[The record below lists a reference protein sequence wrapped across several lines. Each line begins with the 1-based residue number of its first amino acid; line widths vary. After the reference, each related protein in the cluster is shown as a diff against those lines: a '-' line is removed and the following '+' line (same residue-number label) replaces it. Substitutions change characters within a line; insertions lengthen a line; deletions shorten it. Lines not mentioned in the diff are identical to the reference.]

1 MVPPETKHADL
12 AALLQDPAKKRPYV
26 RQLFERV
33 APAYDRFTRY
43 FSYGMDGDWKREL
56 AAALTPRIPAWATVL
71 DLACGTGD
79 LAILVR
85 SLRPDARIVGVDLSR
100 GMLYRARRR
109 GYAGAAVASD
119 MTLLPF
125 TDSSAHAVLA
135 GYAFRNAPD
144 LPEAV
149 REVARV
155 LKRGGWL
162 ATLDFYLPRP
172 SIWRTLFLRYLKAA
186 GSIYGWY
193 WHGDPSTYAYIA
205 ASLELFVTAAQFGEL
220 LASHGLEC
228 CEIRE
233 KLKGGIAIHLAR
245 KR

>member
-1 MVPPETKHADL
+1 MVPPETKPADL
-12 AALLQDPAKKRPYV
+12 AALLQDPAKKRRYV
-26 RQLFERV
+26 RQLFDRV
-33 APAYDRFTRY
+33 APAYDRFTRC
-43 FSYGMDGDWKREL
+43 FSYGRDGAWKREL
-56 AAALTPRIPAWATVL
+56 AAALAPRIPAGATVL

-79 LAILVR
+79 LAISVR
-85 SLRPDARIVGVDLSR
+85 SLRPDARIVGADLSPA
-100 GMLYRARRR
+100 MLHRARRR
-109 GYAGAAVASD
+109 GYGGAVAASD
-119 MTLLPF
+119 MTLLPLADG
-125 TDSSAHAVLA
+125 TVHAVLA

-162 ATLDFYLPRP
+162 ATLDFYLPRN
-172 SIWRTLFLRYLKAA
+172 SIWRTLFLRYLRVA
-186 GSIYGWY
+186 GSIYGWS

-205 ASLELFVTAAQFGEL
+205 RSLERFVTSAQFGEL
-220 LASHGLEC
+220 LGSHGLEC

-245 KR
+245 KT